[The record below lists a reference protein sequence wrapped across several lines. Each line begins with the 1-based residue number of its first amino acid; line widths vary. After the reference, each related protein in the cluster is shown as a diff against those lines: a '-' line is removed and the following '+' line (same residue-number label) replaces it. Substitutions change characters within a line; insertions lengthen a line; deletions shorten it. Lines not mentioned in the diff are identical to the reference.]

1 MKNATGTALLIAIFS
16 SIFCILVILCTSSFI
31 PSIFAVEKIGLI
43 YLYIRLIGVI
53 PNTILTI
60 LSGYQRTLGNSR
72 ILRAM
77 KEFKYISKLSL
88 WISALLKLI
97 LAFFFSR
104 ILEIYGIWLGF
115 IIYDTIMNIL
125 INKRMNKFENN

>member
-1 MKNATGTALLIAIFS
+1 MYSWCTNNYDRYFYDFHAMGTVIDFMYLILQSINVSNNVIVARLLGKDEKNKMKNATGTALLIAIFS

-60 LSGYQRTLGNSR
+60 LSGYH
-72 ILRAM
+72 
-77 KEFKYISKLSL
+77 
-88 WISALLKLI
+88 
-97 LAFFFSR
+97 
-104 ILEIYGIWLGF
+104 
-115 IIYDTIMNIL
+115 
-125 INKRMNKFENN
+125 